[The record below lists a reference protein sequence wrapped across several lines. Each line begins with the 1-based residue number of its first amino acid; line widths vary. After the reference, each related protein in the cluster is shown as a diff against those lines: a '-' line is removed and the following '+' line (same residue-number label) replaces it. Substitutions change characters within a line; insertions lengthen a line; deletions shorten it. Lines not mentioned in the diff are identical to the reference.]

1 MHNPKDFLFTSCLQS
16 HHLTTFRVLGC
27 VVKRLTVVN
36 APLPF
41 RHQHD
46 SSSDRA
52 ARFGA
57 KRADTGAD
65 AKLGDATA
73 DAIAD
78 VIANNAANN
87 ATADATAD
95 AVADTRHV
103 QLFPG
108 SVCRNSRS
116 PF

>member
-1 MHNPKDFLFTSCLQS
+1 M
-16 HHLTTFRVLGC
+16 
-27 VVKRLTVVN
+27 TVVN

-57 KRADTGAD
+57 KRADTGADAKLGDATANAIADVIANNAANNATAD